1 MSTTQPTRSI
11 AEVLSPGLL
20 AELRRLELKTRR
32 AIDSD
37 LVGNYRSAF
46 RGSGLVFSD
55 IREYI
60 PGDDVKHIHWNAT
73 ARTGKVFVK
82 SFEEDRQVRVFVAVD
97 ISNSTNFGTGKTKHL
112 KALEF
117 AAVIAMLAQK
127 NHDLMGLCLFSDV
140 VEEFVHPAGTRRQF
154 HELLLSI
161 LRHREL
167 RKGTDVGGALAH
179 IREHVRR
186 PSIVFVVSDFL
197 TPPFA
202 DQLRALSVRH
212 DVICVLLEDR
222 IEQDPPRAGIV
233 QFHDAESG
241 KFVLVDTSSAATRRR
256 ITELNARK
264 LRNLSDICV
273 SCGADLMR
281 VQDSVLR
288 PLAELMQRRQ
298 SRYR

>member
-1 MSTTQPTRSI
+1 MNRTLPTRSI
-11 AEVLSPGLL
+11 DEVLSPGIL

-55 IREYI
+55 LREYI

-97 ISNSTNFGTGKTKHL
+97 ISNSTNFGTGKIKHL

-140 VEEFVHPAGTRRQF
+140 VEEFLPPAATRKQF
-154 HELLLSI
+154 HEILLSI

-167 RKGTDVGGALAH
+167 RKGTDVGGALSH
-179 IREHVRR
+179 IREHLRR
-186 PSIVFVVSDFL
+186 PSVLFVVSDFL
-197 TPPFA
+197 SPPFA
-202 DQLRALSVRH
+202 DQLRMLSLRH

-222 IEQDPPRAGIV
+222 TEQDPPRAGIV
-233 QFHDAESG
+233 QFYDAESG
-241 KFVLVDTSSAATRRR
+241 RRVLIDTSSAATRRR
-256 ITELNARK
+256 ITGLHAQRLAALRELCSA
-264 LRNLSDICV
+264 
-273 SCGADLMR
+273 CGADLMR
-281 VQDSVLR
+281 VQDSVMR
-288 PLAELMQRRQ
+288 PLADLMQRRQ